1 MTEHQEVD
9 IDEAKQF
16 ELGVHLSITRVKNH
30 LARYSINKV
39 FEDQILA
46 LKDVAGSEE
55 KVAALKS
62 AKMRMSATTALRLT
76 LVLERLTTE
85 LISEAFKVAIA
96 DSGRKTVN
104 ASDVIR
110 GLDHASLAPLVVSL
124 PVLKTVEKYIKKDKD
139 AAEETAEETPAEAE
153 AEESG
158 KTRFNSYINKI
169 KNDVKSSV
177 EAFSTMRVATNV
189 AEFLNEILTSVISRY
204 AGKLQLLVQSAGIK
218 TIYPE
223 NVDTATIMMLH
234 DGEEPAESIDY
245 TTVKKKV
252 KEGEKEVET
261 EHLVATVKVDYES
274 KRFANLAVYLDE
286 KSSKFAEILDLKV
299 EYKKDGKDIPSVP
312 KPAPKAKPEKVA
324 TAPKAAAAPKKEA
337 APKAAKKEAEPKAAA
352 PAKKETAPKAAAAP
366 KKEAAAPKAVAEKSP
381 AKKEAAPKKEAAEP
395 KAAAPAKKETAPK
408 KEAAAA
414 PKAAA
419 PAAAKPS
426 APKQQKAA
434 VQVAKV

>member
-1 MTEHQEVD
+1 MAEHQEVD

-39 FEDQILA
+39 FEDQIAA

-96 DSGRKTVN
+96 DNGRKTVN
-104 ASDVIR
+104 ASDIIR

-139 AAEETAEETPAEAE
+139 AAEETAEETTAEPE
-153 AEESG
+153 SEESG

-169 KNDVKSSV
+169 KNDVKASV

-223 NVDTATIMMLH
+223 NVDTATVMMLH
-234 DGEEPAESIDY
+234 DGEEPSESIDY
-245 TTVKKKV
+245 TTVKKKT

-286 KSSKFAEILDLKV
+286 KSSKFAEILGLKV
-299 EYKKDGKDIPSVP
+299 EYKKEGKDIPSVP
-312 KPAPKAKPEKVA
+312 KPAPKAKTEK
-324 TAPKAAAAPKKEA
+324 AAPKKEA
-337 APKAAKKEAEPKAAA
+337 APKAAKKETAPKAAA
-352 PAKKETAPKAAAAP
+352 PAKKEAAPKAAAPAKKEAAPKPAAPAKKEAAPKAAAPAKKEAAPKAEAPAKKEAAAPKAAAAP
-366 KKEAAAPKAVAEKSP
+366 KKEAAAPKA
-381 AKKEAAPKKEAAEP
+381 
-395 KAAAPAKKETAPK
+395 AAAP
-408 KEAAAA
+408 
-414 PKAAA
+414 
-419 PAAAKPS
+419 AAKPS